1 MVTERITGVRSVALG
16 FWINVGSRHEDPSQ
30 AGVSHLIEHL
40 IFKGT
45 ESHSAWDI
53 ARIFDEMGGELNAG
67 TAKDHTIVNARFMD
81 DHLEEAFGVMAD
93 MVARPLMNDLEAER
107 EVVLEE
113 VALYEDSPAEQIHD
127 HLAETVFWEHP
138 LNRGVI
144 GTTETLRAATDA
156 GVRAYHHEHYVNPSI
171 VVAAAGHVDHEQIC
185 ALAVRHFDD
194 RTAGVS
200 PARPEMYRPKMRHD
214 AYFLPKETEQYHVCL
229 GAPAIT
235 RDDKRRFVLS
245 VVDTLLGGSSTS
257 RLFQEVREKRGLV
270 YSVYSYTSL
279 YADTGLVGV
288 YFGSRPESMAEVVEI
303 CLDQLGHLADTVDE
317 TEVQRTKEH
326 LKGQIV
332 LGMESPSNRMHRLGR
347 AVLMDLEIRT
357 LNGLIKQVDDV
368 TVEQVRSLARE
379 FYDPAR
385 WSAVCI
391 GPESGPFRETVPGF
405 SWEEQKS

>member
-16 FWINVGSRHEDPSQ
+16 FWIHVGSRHEDPGQ

-45 ESHSAWDI
+45 ESYSAWDI

-67 TAKDHTIVNARFMD
+67 TAKDHTIVNARFLD
-81 DHLEEAFGVMAD
+81 DHLEEAFAVMAD
-93 MVARPLMNDLEAER
+93 MVARPLMADLEAER

-127 HLAETVFWEHP
+127 YLAETVFWEHP

-171 VVAAAGHVDHEQIC
+171 VVAAAGHVDHEQVC
-185 ALAVRHFDD
+185 ALAAQHFDD

-200 PARPEMYRPKMRHD
+200 PPRPEMYRPKMRHD
-214 AYFLPKETEQYHVCL
+214 AYFASKETEQYHVCL
-229 GAPAIT
+229 GAPALT
-235 RDDKRRFVLS
+235 RDDKRRFALAVL
-245 VVDTLLGGSSTS
+245 DTLLGGSSSS

-270 YSVYSYTSL
+270 YSIYSYTSL

-303 CLDQLGHLADTVDE
+303 CLGQLEDLANTVDE
-317 TEVQRTKEH
+317 AEVQRTKEH

-332 LGMESPSNRMHRLGR
+332 LSMESPSNRMHRLGR
-347 AVLMDLEIRT
+347 AVLMDLPINT
-357 LNGLIKQVDDV
+357 LNGMIRQVDRIS
-368 TVEQVRSLARE
+368 VEQVRSLARE
-379 FYDPAR
+379 FYDPLR

-391 GPESGPFRETVPGF
+391 GPEAEPFRETVPGF
-405 SWEEQKS
+405 SWEVQST